1 MRIFDL
7 EISGSVNLS
16 GSILMNNI
24 QETSSAF
31 KNLVLDENNVIS
43 FQSGGLNTI
52 SSSFAEFANTA
63 SLLIGLV
70 ESASYAVTSSY
81 ALNVPNVSQYW
92 TESVEGF
99 ISRESNV
106 QITGSLDISNLI
118 YGSLLG
124 TASFAVISETASYA
138 LNGGGT
144 GGLWTESGDFI
155 SRQSDVEITGSLSVS
170 NGITGSILGSSSY
183 ALTAS
188 YALNGGTGGSTF
200 PFAGGFVSQS
210 YTNEAT
216 WSLAH
221 NLNKQYLSVEVYNSD
236 NEIIIPEKIIATDEN
251 NIVIYFPVT
260 QSGTALVTY
269 GGNVSTSSYA
279 LTASYFDGNIESSSY
294 SISSSYSDYALTASY
309 ALNGGGGGGS
319 ITQFVI
325 PTMSFNDTASLTG
338 LTLTDEK
345 FAMSVVETVQYEG
358 IDENTILMLSF
369 DRSTGNITDRTGK
382 HIVTTGSTGPTF
394 NNSLGNYKFG
404 DDSAYLPNSNNAYVI
419 VPYTASDYDLSQS
432 AFTIDFWINP
442 LAINRYQSFFNQ
454 GTTLNNRCYALI
466 STTNVLQLVNVNNG
480 GTAFNAVAPVA
491 IPTYQT
497 GQWYHIAIVKK
508 PFDDPNQVMFFANG
522 EFLGGATSSAGWL
535 NIASDNR
542 IFTTY
547 YPTTTT
553 TNTYAYIDEL
563 RYSNIARWTES
574 FAVPY
579 RQYELTGSS
588 RVYGQVDNINYSAEV
603 SESEGVIKIRK
614 ISGGNSTNVK
624 FNILQ

>member
-236 NEIIIPEKIIATDEN
+236 NEIIIPEKIIATNEN

-294 SISSSYSDYALTASY
+294 AISSSYSDYALTASY
-309 ALNGGGGGGS
+309 ALNGGGGGTS
-319 ITQFVI
+319 VTFTEV
-325 PTMSFNDTASLTG
+325 PSASALS
-338 LTLTDEK
+338 TLT
-345 FAMSVVETVQYEG
+345 S
-358 IDENTILMLSF
+358 
-369 DRSTGNITDRTGK
+369 STGDFAKMTNTHQFAVYLSGSWHSLGFLPNITTGNMFGELI
-382 HIVTTGSTGPTF
+382 HYAADEIVGKVD
-394 NNSLGNYKFG
+394 GNTVTQW
-404 DDSAYLPNSNNAYVI
+404 L
-419 VPYTASDYDLSQS
+419 DLS
-432 AFTIDFWINP
+432 
-442 LAINRYQSFFNQ
+442 
-454 GTTLNNRCYALI
+454 G
-466 STTNVLQLVNVNNG
+466 NG
-480 GTAFNAVAPVA
+480 YNADYSNAAPVYK
-491 IPTYQT
+491 TN
-497 GQWYHIAIVKK
+497 IV
-508 PFDDPNQVMFFANG
+508 NG
-522 EFLGGATSSAGWL
+522 LPVLRF
-535 NIASDNR
+535 SD
-542 IFTTY
+542 
-547 YPTTTT
+547 T
-553 TNTYAYIDEL
+553 TNTYM
-563 RYSNIARWTES
+563 R
-574 FAVPY
+574 
-579 RQYELTGSS
+579 
-588 RVYGQVDNINYSAEV
+588 INYLLGNAVNSQFTIVVVAKETVSATRAMLSTV
-603 SESEGVIKIRK
+603 PLSGAAQGWSFRFKTSTSLQYYHGGQTPNLSDTMVDQFNIFSIRRNGLDGTTGVNGTEEATTT
-614 ISGGNSTNVK
+614 ISSFVPNSTDSYTKIGQEASTATNCLDGDIAEIFI
-624 FNILQ
+624 FNTDIGLINLTTVVNYLKTKYNIS